1 MDEKEL
7 ERRVA
12 QMTDEEQTHFK
23 ECIMRLAMCYGEDA
37 LKGVLI
43 VSGHLLEGMSEVI
56 QFNSNDMDTYDILR
70 SASNYFDFLNT
81 KDAPPKERM
90 N

>member
-12 QMTDEEQTHFK
+12 QMTDEEQALFK
-23 ECIMRLAMCYGEDA
+23 QAIYRLAMCFGEDA
-37 LKGVLI
+37 WSAVL
-43 VSGHLLEGMSEVI
+43 VVRGHLLGTMSEVM
-56 QFNSNDMDTYDILR
+56 QFNCNDMTACEILHDTTEYI
-70 SASNYFDFLNT
+70 DFLNI
-81 KDAPPKERM
+81 KDAPPKESF

>member
-12 QMTDEEQTHFK
+12 QMTDEEQKLFK
-23 ECIMRLAMCYGEDA
+23 ETIYRLAMCFGEDA
-37 LKGVLI
+37 CSAVLVVRGHLIGDISEVLQFNCNDMTASEILKGTR
-43 VSGHLLEGMSEVI
+43 EYM
-56 QFNSNDMDTYDILR
+56 
-70 SASNYFDFLNT
+70 DFLHT
-81 KDAPPKERM
+81 VGAPPKEKF

>member
-12 QMTDEEQTHFK
+12 QMTEDEQEHFK
-23 ECIMRLAMCYGEDA
+23 KAVLRLAMCYGEDA
-37 LKGVLI
+37 CKAVLI
-43 VSGHLLEGMSEVI
+43 VSGHLFSDLSEVL
-56 QFNSNDMDTYDILR
+56 QFNTNDMDTFEILR

-81 KDAPPKERM
+81 KDAPPKERF